1 MPFLK
6 LNLTK
11 AIRLSLRDV
20 RNETQREALIRF
32 ISCRAPDI
40 LVDVDLKD
48 ILQTDEQANQPSTQP
63 TTEGG
68 TDA

>member
-11 AIRLSLRDV
+11 AIRLSLRDI
-20 RNETQREALIRF
+20 QHPGQKGSLIRF
-32 ISCRAPDI
+32 LNYCEPDI

-48 ILQTDEQANQPSTQP
+48 ILQTDEQTNQPSTQP
-63 TTEGG
+63 TQGG